1 MEEQK
6 FSFSESFKKSKEYLD
21 TQFELLKL
29 QAISRMTRIMG
40 SLIVDASKLLLT
52 LLVIF
57 FWSLA
62 LGFYLGEVLG
72 SYSLG
77 FLATGGIFLIIILL
91 IRVFEPKLEAKFMN
105 LSIKRI
111 LAKWDDPDDEEEED
125 KLNTDTAYAST
136 NTTDNAQETA
146 EEKLAE
152 EELKQE
158 QEEKERV

>member
-111 LAKWDDPDDEEEED
+111 LAKWDDPDDEEEE

-136 NTTDNAQETA
+136 NTTDTAQETA

-158 QEEKERV
+158 QEERERV

>member
-111 LAKWDDPDDEEEED
+111 LAKWDDPDDEEVEE

>member
-111 LAKWDDPDDEEEED
+111 LAKWDEPDDEEEEE

-136 NTTDNAQETA
+136 NTTYNAQETA

>member
-111 LAKWDDPDDEEEED
+111 LAKWDDPDDEEEEE
-125 KLNTDTAYAST
+125 KLNTDTAYTST

>member
-111 LAKWDDPDDEEEED
+111 LAKWDDPDYEEEEE

>member
-111 LAKWDDPDDEEEED
+111 LAKWDDPDDEEEEE

>member
-29 QAISRMTRIMG
+29 QAISRMTRIIG

-111 LAKWDDPDDEEEED
+111 LAKWDDPDDEEVEE

>member
-29 QAISRMTRIMG
+29 QAISRMTRIIG

-62 LGFYLGEVLG
+62 LGFYLGELLG
-72 SYSLG
+72 SNSLG

-91 IRVFEPKLEAKFMN
+91 IRAFEPKLEAKFMN

-111 LAKWDDPDDEEEED
+111 LAKWDDPDDDEEEMI
-125 KLNTDTAYAST
+125 NADTAYAST
-136 NTTDNAQETA
+136 NNSTA
-146 EEKLAE
+146 ATEATEERIAE

-158 QEEKERV
+158 QEDKERV

>member
-111 LAKWDDPDDEEEED
+111 LAKWDDPDEEEVEE

-136 NTTDNAQETA
+136 NTPDNAQETA